1 MRYGDQVEAV
11 LIDAWMR
18 GLDAVPVLD
27 EASLTVVRDRVRA
40 VASEASVP
48 SEVTDRA
55 LLVAT
60 ELGRNHLR
68 HARGGCI
75 AARAIAR
82 GEHRGLEVVA
92 ADRGPGLVDVAASLD
107 ALPRAEGTLGVGI
120 GSVRRLSSEVD
131 FDVRVGEGARSVAR
145 LFDRAA
151 PRRREVGV
159 YGRPI
164 AGEKINGDHASF
176 LRIDEALVLGVCDG
190 LGHGPLA
197 SEAARAAMKVF
208 AEHAREAPA
217 AILDAAHG
225 ELGRTRGVVMAI
237 ARVAED
243 TSMLETASV
252 GNIDVQVCAPR
263 SARRFGGATAVV
275 GGSLRPSAKAQ
286 SERVRLGARDLIV
299 LATDGIGPRMS
310 IEGEL
315 SLLRQ
320 HPIVIAQRVI
330 ERFGR
335 ANDDALVL
343 VAR

>member
-1 MRYGDQVEAV
+1 MRDLEPVF
-11 LIDAWMR
+11 
-18 GLDAVPVLD
+18 VLD

-60 ELGRNHLR
+60 EIGRNHLR
-68 HARGGCI
+68 HARGGRI
-75 AARAIAR
+75 AARAITR
-82 GEHRGLEVVA
+82 GEHRGLELVA
-92 ADRGPGLVDVAASLD
+92 ADRGPGLVDVATSLD

-131 FDVRVGEGARSVAR
+131 FDVRVGEGTRIVAR

-164 AGEKINGDHASF
+164 AGEKVSGDHALF
-176 LRIDEALVLGVCDG
+176 RRIDEALVLGVCDG
-190 LGHGPLA
+190 LGHGPPA
-197 SEAARAAMKVF
+197 REAAHAAMKVF
-208 AEHAREAPA
+208 FERANETPV

-237 ARVAED
+237 ARVAEN
-243 TSMLETASV
+243 TSALETASV
-252 GNIDVQVCAPR
+252 GNIDVQVCSPR
-263 SARRFGGATAVV
+263 SARRFGGTSAVV
-275 GGSLRPSAKAQ
+275 GGSVRPPAKPR
-286 SERVRLGARDLIV
+286 SETVSLGDGDLVV
-299 LATDGIGPRMS
+299 LATDGIGSRLS
-310 IEGEL
+310 IEGDL
-315 SLLRQ
+315 ALLRQ